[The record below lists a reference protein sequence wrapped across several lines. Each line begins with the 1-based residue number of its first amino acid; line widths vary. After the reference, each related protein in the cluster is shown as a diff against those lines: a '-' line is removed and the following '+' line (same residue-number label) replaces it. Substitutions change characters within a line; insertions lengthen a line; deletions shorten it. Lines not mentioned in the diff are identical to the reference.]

1 MAKPIQPKTAFQ
13 PKTAMILGAGL
24 GNRLR
29 PLTDHLPKPL
39 LQFAG
44 RTVIDHALDKLAAAG
59 IERVVVNVH
68 HKAAMLRGHLV
79 SRESPAIAIS
89 DESDLLLDTG
99 GGVANALSLLGA
111 EPFFVVNGDTL
122 WFDAGPDS
130 LAVMIRE
137 FDPAR
142 MDALLML
149 HPTINATGYAGVGD
163 FNMEPDGMLVRRP
176 EHEVAPFVFA
186 GVQILSPTLFEGCP
200 AGPFSLNLLYDKAAE
215 NGRLFGIRQDGDWMN
230 LNTMEGLVA
239 TAQALDGLD
248 LAR

>member
-1 MAKPIQPKTAFQ
+1 MAKPFQ
-13 PKTAMILGAGL
+13 PTTAMILGAGL
-24 GNRLR
+24 GQRLR

-44 RTVIDHALDKLAAAG
+44 RTVIDHALDKLVGAG

-79 SRESPAIAIS
+79 GRDSPAIAIS
-89 DESDLLLDTG
+89 DESDGLLDTG
-99 GGVANALSLLGA
+99 GGVARALPHLGA
-111 EPFFVVNGDTL
+111 APFFVVNGDTL

-130 LAVMIRE
+130 LAVMIDV

-149 HPTINATGYAGVGD
+149 HPTIDAIGYNGVGD
-163 FNMEPDGMLVRRP
+163 FNMEPDGLLTRRP

-186 GVQILSPTLFEGCP
+186 GVQILSPSLFEDCP
-200 AGPFSLNLLYDKAAE
+200 AGAFSLNLLYDKAAE
-215 NGRLFGIRQDGDWMN
+215 NGRLYGIRQDGDWMN
-230 LNTMEGLVA
+230 LNTMEGLIA
-239 TAQALDGLD
+239 TAQALDGLN
-248 LAR
+248 LAG